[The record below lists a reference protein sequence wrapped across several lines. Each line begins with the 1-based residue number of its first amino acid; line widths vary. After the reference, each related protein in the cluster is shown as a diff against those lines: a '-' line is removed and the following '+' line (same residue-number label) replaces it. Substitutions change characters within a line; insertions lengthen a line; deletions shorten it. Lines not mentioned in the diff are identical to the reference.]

1 MAARTITDVQAD
13 LDAAY
18 AARRSAFLAQS
29 YSLDTGQG
37 KQSVTRVDMKSLS
50 REISILE
57 AELSDWNSDAEGST
71 GLDRIVFDRSC

>member
-37 KQSVTRVDMKSLS
+37 KQSVTRVDMKALS